1 MNKAYAVIVLV
12 AIGVGV
18 FYLSEEGMLASLT
31 DTGNGGQ
38 AIIAPIGT
46 SASNQEDIQVYS
58 GSLTMKNLLSDAE
71 DPATARTDDT
81 NADTIYYKR
90 TLDGEF
96 RKLAS
101 STSNSATITV
111 DEDLKTVWAE
121 ITVPS
126 GQAFYVDANAI
137 ANSHSRVGTPI
148 WADANLDNKNSYIFP
163 IDITGIS
170 KADPNNVPEFQ
181 LMIDLWTDGTLTIDS
196 PTDLSAVGQGKV
208 KNTIKWSADFSAE
221 KTAEAVTEIKLTLNQ
236 TDSTMWYE
244 TDSYIEIP
252 SGTGTQKITFSQMDR
267 SDLSS
272 TTVYKYKYGSNDID
286 TANMFVVE
294 KNGDTEIRT
303 PVVIYTGF
311 DADNEG
317 ITITYQLT
325 KIDSQG
331 AYTTTSDAVK
341 VVEQ

>member
-1 MNKAYAVIVLV
+1 MQSKHMAIVVLI

-18 FYLSEEGMLASLT
+18 FYLNDQGMLSLT
-31 DTGNGGQ
+31 DSQGGTPT
-38 AIIAPIGT
+38 IAPT
-46 SASNQEDIQVYS
+46 SIQPATQSDIQVYS

-71 DPATARTDDT
+71 DPSTARTDDT
-81 NADTIYYKR
+81 NADVIYYKR
-90 TLDGEF
+90 LADGEF

-111 DEDLKTVWAE
+111 DETLKTVWAE
-121 ITVPS
+121 VTIPS
-126 GQAFYVDANAI
+126 GQAFYVDADSIVA
-137 ANSHSRVGTPI
+137 SHQRVGTPI
-148 WADANLDNKNSYIFP
+148 WAAPNLDNKNSYVFP

-170 KADPNNVPEFQ
+170 VSNPNNTPEFQ
-181 LMIDLWTDGTLTIDS
+181 FMVDLWTDGTLTIDS
-196 PTDLSAVGQGKV
+196 PSDTTAVGQGKV
-208 KNTIKWSADFSAE
+208 KTTVKWSADMTAE
-221 KTAEAVTEIKLTLNQ
+221 KTAEAVTEIKITLNT
-236 TDSTMWYE
+236 TDTTQFYE

-252 SGTGTQKITFSQMDR
+252 NGTGTQKITLAQMDR

-272 TTVYKYKYGSNDID
+272 TTVYKYKYGTDVD
-286 TANMFVVE
+286 TANFFVVA
-294 KNGDTEIRT
+294 KNADTEIRT
-303 PVVIYTGF
+303 PFTIYSGF

-317 ITITYQLT
+317 LTITYQLT

>member
-1 MNKAYAVIVLV
+1 MTSKYVGIAVIV
-12 AIGVGV
+12 AIGFGI
-18 FYLSEEGMLASLT
+18 FYLNDQGMLNLT
-31 DTGNGGQ
+31 DDGNGGQ
-38 AIIAPIGT
+38 AIISPIGT
-46 SASNQEDIQVYS
+46 ATSNQDDIQVYS
-58 GSLTMKNLLSDAE
+58 GSLTMKNLLTDAE
-71 DPATARTDDT
+71 DPATSRTDDT
-81 NADTIYYKR
+81 NADTVYYKR
-90 TLDGEF
+90 TDNGEF

-101 STSNSATITV
+101 STSNSATVTV

-121 ITVPS
+121 VTVPS

-137 ANSHSRVGTPI
+137 ASSHSRVGTPI
-148 WADANLDNKNSYIFP
+148 WADPNLDNKNSYVFP

-170 KADPNNVPEFQ
+170 TPDPNNTPEFQ

-196 PTDLSAVGQGKV
+196 PSDLSAVGQGKV
-208 KNTIKWSADFSAE
+208 KNTIKWSADMTAE
-221 KTAEAVTEIKLTLNQ
+221 KTGEAVTEIKITLNQ
-236 TDSTMWYE
+236 TDSTLWYE
-244 TDSYIEIP
+244 NDSYIEVP
-252 SGTGTQKITFSQMDR
+252 TSSGTQKITLSQMDR

-272 TTVYKYKYGSNDID
+272 TTVYKYKYGTDVD
-286 TANMFVVE
+286 TANFFVVA

>member
-1 MNKAYAVIVLV
+1 MTSKYVGIAVIV
-12 AIGVGV
+12 AIGFGI
-18 FYLSEEGMLASLT
+18 FYLNDQGMLNLT
-31 DTGNGGQ
+31 DDGNGGQ
-38 AIIAPIGT
+38 AIISPIGT
-46 SASNQEDIQVYS
+46 ATSNQDDIQVYS
-58 GSLTMKNLLSDAE
+58 GSLTMKNLLTDAE
-71 DPATARTDDT
+71 DPATSRTDDT
-81 NADTIYYKR
+81 NADTVYYKR
-90 TLDGEF
+90 TADGEF

-101 STSNSATITV
+101 STSNSATVTV

-126 GQAFYVDANAI
+126 GQAFYVDSNAI
-137 ANSHSRVGTPI
+137 ASSHSRVGTPI
-148 WADANLDNKNSYIFP
+148 WADPNLDNKNSYVFP

-170 KADPNNVPEFQ
+170 TPDPNNTPEFQ

-196 PTDLSAVGQGKV
+196 PADQSAVGQGKV
-208 KNTIKWSADFSAE
+208 KNTIKWSADMTAE
-221 KTAEAVTEIKLTLNQ
+221 KTGEAVTEIKITLNQ

-244 TDSYIEIP
+244 NDSYIEVP
-252 SGTGTQKITFSQMDR
+252 TSSGTQKITLAQMDR

-272 TTVYKYKYGSNDID
+272 TTVYKYKYGTDVD
-286 TANMFVVE
+286 TANFFVVA

-303 PVVIYTGF
+303 PVVIYSGF

-317 ITITYQLT
+317 LTITYQLT